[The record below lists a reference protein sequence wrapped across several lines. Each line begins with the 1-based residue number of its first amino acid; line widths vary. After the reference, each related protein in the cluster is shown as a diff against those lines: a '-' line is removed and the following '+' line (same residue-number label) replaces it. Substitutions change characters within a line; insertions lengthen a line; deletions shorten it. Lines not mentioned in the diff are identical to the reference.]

1 MVRDELLTYL
11 EQERRTEEDRE
22 AFISSEYWNLLES
35 REKRNV
41 KRTFNTERKRAND
54 RIVNLLQ
61 SYRPSYVRG
70 TGQVA
75 GAGDV
80 GIFGLEHLAT
90 SPLKDQHQKFLER
103 NRRKSLKK
111 DSSILHIKR
120 TRNSKS
126 ISKRNKKGKNSVL
139 TYLKFEGVSE
149 EEYEE
154 NAYDSD
160 CIDEH
165 LLQNDNSNFQNQPY
179 QRSEDVGDENL
190 HHMYSF
196 LQKDSN
202 VIARFK
208 TPPINEL
215 YKNAS
220 ATFTP
225 SSSIYE
231 IADAETPVESKDNY
245 SNYGSDL
252 REMPQVDM
260 QSYQNQLMMMDGIN
274 MNKTRLRNKSMSLNG
289 FSSRPSKRKKHTR
302 KSKTMKLSPIK
313 LARQSHPVNN
323 TLPRR
328 RKTNFSRLKQ
338 QRKRDKRKSVE
349 QYFSNHP
356 LQGSVKAGARYSK
369 FKYKPIVEWNFP
381 RGYKR
386 PWEKPMTKDNLSP
399 KPEDVDGHDFD
410 FYGEKLNGQSPLL
423 TIPQKRKAILPLKQ
437 HRGNEIEEAEIMD
450 RLHKE
455 ALDSNNIIRGT
466 GDDKLVIDAKAD
478 PRRHKDE
485 RHGMA
490 MNRRHDDGGAY
501 DLSHSV
507 LSNANDNKRRI
518 AELQEQ
524 IQQMRSELAEVERQN
539 TELDA
544 DEVERQSLEKDL
556 DVAEEKKLVNLERV
570 FNNL

>member
-1 MVRDELLTYL
+1 MLAYL

-22 AFISSEYWNLLES
+22 AFISSEYWNLL
-35 REKRNV
+35 KVV
-41 KRTFNTERKRAND
+41 KKETLNELFNTERKRAND

-75 GAGDV
+75 GAADV
-80 GIFGLEHLAT
+80 GIFGLENLAT
-90 SPLKDQHQKFLER
+90 SPLKDQHKNFLER
-103 NRRKSLKK
+103 NHRKSLKK
-111 DSSILHIKR
+111 SASILHIKK
-120 TRNSKS
+120 TQNNKS
-126 ISKRNKKGKNSVL
+126 ISKRKKKGKNSVL

-154 NAYDSD
+154 STYDSD
-160 CIDEH
+160 HVDED
-165 LLQNDNSNFQNQPY
+165 LLGNDNSYSESQQY
-179 QRSEDVGDENL
+179 QHNEEVGDENL
-190 HHMYSF
+190 HEMYTF

-208 TPPINEL
+208 TPPMSEL
-215 YKNAS
+215 YKNAN

-225 SSSIYE
+225 KSSMYE
-231 IADAETPVESKDNY
+231 VDLGEIPNGSKEGASSYGADLQQMP
-245 SNYGSDL
+245 
-252 REMPQVDM
+252 EMDM
-260 QSYQNQLMMMDGIN
+260 QSYNDHLMMMDGIN
-274 MNKTRLRNKSMSLNG
+274 MNKTRLRNKSMSLKG
-289 FSSRPSKRKKHTR
+289 FSSRAPRRKKSHR
-302 KSKTMKLSPIK
+302 KSKAMKLSPIK
-313 LARQSHPVNN
+313 LARQSHLSHN

-338 QRKRDKRKSVE
+338 QRIRDKRKSVE

-437 HRGNEIEEAEIMD
+437 HRGNKIEEAEIMD
-450 RLHKE
+450 RLRKE
-455 ALDSNNIIRGT
+455 KLGSNNLRRGA
-466 GDDKLVIDAKAD
+466 DDDMMMIDTKRD
-478 PRRHKDE
+478 RQRQKD
-485 RHGMA
+485 GITTTL
-490 MNRRHDDGGAY
+490 RHDDGGAY

-507 LSNANDNKRRI
+507 LSKANENKRRI
-518 AELQEQ
+518 AELQQQ
-524 IQQMRSELAEVERQN
+524 IQHMRSELAEVERQN

-544 DEVERQSLEKDL
+544 DEVERQSVEKDL
-556 DVAEEKKLVNLERV
+556 DVVEEKKIGKLRKSIRKSIATVGL
-570 FNNL
+570 